1 MLFAL
6 AAGLLTSAFFAGIG
20 EDIGVLAIV
29 SSVLAIPLIGFLI
42 FLNTTTSSLATSG
55 PSRFLLNQFFCL
67 TLLPMLAFILYFIMM
82 RAVDYLSWIGPGLL
96 FLAFSGI
103 LGCGIFFFL
112 GFVCPIALMLGV
124 SPTFPASTTVASTF
138 ITAIVGSAMLYAVRR
153 FWIKF
158 VA

>member
-55 PSRFLLNQFFCL
+55 PSEFFAESVFLPYPSSDAGIHSVFHHD
-67 TLLPMLAFILYFIMM
+67 AS
-82 RAVDYLSWIGPGLL
+82 RRLS
-96 FLAFSGI
+96 
-103 LGCGIFFFL
+103 
-112 GFVCPIALMLGV
+112 
-124 SPTFPASTTVASTF
+124 
-138 ITAIVGSAMLYAVRR
+138 
-153 FWIKF
+153 
-158 VA
+158 